1 MRGLRRS
8 IRSPCLGGIGE
19 IAAPERNKSSY
30 PEGAVCERFLTKNAS
45 APFTRLTSACGTFE
59 TCRPALTMSVS
70 RGRPEVVGRNPIS
83 LPGEQSTRRPGRRR
97 AVDPKATEGRTAQ
110 KFVGFGIN
118 HSLTILRSTVAAL
131 FSHSYR
137 PPWGIAAFLPDDR
150 GSRGSGCHFQH
161 RHFRGSCFR
170 RRIGRADGYFYGPY
184 STKCRSQHR
193 LAGGFD

>member
-1 MRGLRRS
+1 
-8 IRSPCLGGIGE
+8 
-19 IAAPERNKSSY
+19 
-30 PEGAVCERFLTKNAS
+30 
-45 APFTRLTSACGTFE
+45 
-59 TCRPALTMSVS
+59 MSVS

-83 LPGEQSTRRPGRRR
+83 LPGGQSARHPGRRR

-161 RHFRGSCFR
+161 QHFRGSCFR
-170 RRIGRADGYFYGPY
+170 RVSDALMGIFMGRTVPSADP
-184 STKCRSQHR
+184 STVWLADLIEAAEVLAASAEPCDAAIVRAFSHR
-193 LAGGFD
+193 LEMPGLPLLPSEVPFIGSSPKLR